1 MILLKLRNFNNNF
14 EEKLKCYNN
23 GNTNS
28 DIKCP
33 DCNSTDLISHGYY
46 KRNLI
51 YECNHIHIKTIV
63 TIKRV
68 KCKSCGLTHALL
80 PIDIIPYKITSFK
93 IIIKCL
99 FDDDY
104 FNDSSFSYD
113 TREKWFRHFKMFLPY
128 IKTVIGIGKNIYNEI
143 SKNFDEFYVNFYNAN
158 KKIILMI
165 RSGLFN
171 IGLL

>member
-1 MILLKLRNFNNNF
+1 MILLKSKNFNKNF
-14 EEKLKCYNN
+14 KQILKDYNN
-23 GNTNS
+23 GNTNYY
-28 DIKCP
+28 IKCP
-33 DCNSTDLISHGYY
+33 KCKSTHLISHGYY

-51 YECNHIHIKTIV
+51 YEYNHMHIKTIV

-93 IIIKCL
+93 VIIKCL

-128 IKTVIGIGKNIYNEI
+128 IKTIIGIGKNIYNEI
-143 SKNFDEFYVNFYNAN
+143 SESFDEFYVNFYNAN

>member
-1 MILLKLRNFNNNF
+1 M
-14 EEKLKCYNN
+14 
-23 GNTNS
+23 
-28 DIKCP
+28 DITCP
-33 DCNSTDLISHGYY
+33 NCNSSELICHGYY
-46 KRNLI
+46 ERNVI
-51 YECNHIHIKTIV
+51 IENNCKHIKKRIK
-63 TIKRV
+63 IKRV
-68 KCKSCGLTHALL
+68 KCKTCGKTHALL
-80 PIDIIPYKITSFK
+80 PIDIIPYKLCPFS

-99 FDDDY
+99 FDDEY
-104 FNDSSFSYD
+104 FHNSLFSYD

-128 IKTVIGIGKNIYNEI
+128 IKTIMGIGKNIYNEI